1 MSSAQQKRRQ
11 GFILTEACVALAL
24 IGLVLGAAALLLI
37 QHSRATEHFI
47 NRRRAQ
53 LAAESCIERMRAGEM
68 KAVDADFTDEN
79 NIAYEVRVIEAE
91 SEWKPLSRV
100 SVAATITSGK
110 GRVAR
115 YTISAYVDDRRASGE
130 GGS

>member
-1 MSSAQQKRRQ
+1 MSNAQQPRR

-24 IGLVLGAAALLLI
+24 IGLVLTAATLLLI
-37 QHSRATEHFI
+37 QHSRATEHFT
-47 NRRRAQ
+47 NHRRAQ
-53 LAAESCIERMRAGEM
+53 LAAESCLERMRSGRM

-79 NIAYEVRVIEAE
+79 QIAYTVRVAEAE
-91 SEWKPLSRV
+91 SEWKPLRRV

-110 GRVAR
+110 GQAAR
-115 YTISAYVDDRRASGE
+115 YTVSAYVDGRPTSGE